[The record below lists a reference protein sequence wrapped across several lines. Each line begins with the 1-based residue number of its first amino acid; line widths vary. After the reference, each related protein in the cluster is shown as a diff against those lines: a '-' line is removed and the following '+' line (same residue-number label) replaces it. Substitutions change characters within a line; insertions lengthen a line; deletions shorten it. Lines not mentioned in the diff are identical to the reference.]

1 MAEINGTSGND
12 TLNGTGDAD
21 VIRGLG
27 GDDTI
32 NGGGGDDTLEG
43 GDGVDTFT
51 GGAGNDFINGRF
63 GHNDVAIFSGNRA
76 DYLYENIVINGLNH
90 VRITGL
96 GAFASEGADTLLNV
110 ELARFADVTV
120 QLGGSANNRPLLGQ
134 PMMLD
139 QTVDDSA
146 PFTYIIPG
154 TAFFDLDLDDAL
166 TLRATLADG
175 AALPSWLSF
184 DAATRTFSGTP
195 PVTTIGQTL
204 SVRVYASDDD
214 LYDPEYEISD
224 DFMITINQAAG
235 ADIVATAGNNILFG
249 TFRNERMIGH
259 SGDDVFYGSP
269 GADIIFGNGS
279 IAPGGDFVNYSA
291 SEAAISVNLL
301 TGAASGGDAQGD
313 VLNSIEGVIGTR
325 FADTILGTGG
335 GDLLWGGLGDDTL
348 DGIGGDDQIFGEGG
362 NDTVIGGIGQ
372 DRLSGGAGSDQING
386 GDGFDVLFAGENSPG
401 FTAPPNFSPAD
412 VRYARSDLILDTGA
426 EADSLFGGNHD
437 DALFIGYND
446 SADGGAHDLRGD
458 SLYVSL
464 MGASAG
470 VQVDFTQPTVTLGS
484 GTVTGFENVNFV
496 EGSNF
501 DDNITMRSTT
511 GTFMRAAV
519 YGMGGNDQIVA
530 GTWTT
535 EIYGGD
541 GHDGLDATGSMAQI
555 IVEGGAGNDN
565 VFINAGSYAQRL
577 DGGSGL
583 DTLYSS
589 GDLSSFNFGEFTG
602 FEQIYMTDGQLRF
615 TGSQFTY
622 GLATNTAIVGQGII
636 RVEMDPGVY
645 FATKGFLLP
654 GNVSFIVNGTSGNDV
669 FKLGAARHTINAG
682 DGTDQIKGGAGIDTI
697 DGGAGIDKI
706 SGGGGADI
714 LTGGAGNDVFR
725 YLAVSDSTL
734 AIADRITDFAIGG
747 DKLNFAKIDTN
758 LTLAGDQAFTFIG
771 NAAFGNTGVAQ
782 IRFTDSFGDLLVQAD
797 VNGDGIADMEI
808 ILQGLAGQT
817 MTAADFVL

>member
-63 GHNDVAIFSGNRA
+63 GNNDVAIFSGSRA

-96 GAFASEGADTLLNV
+96 GAFAYEGADTLLNV

-120 QLGGSANNRPLLGQ
+120 QLGGSANNRPRLGQ
-134 PMMLD
+134 PEMLD
-139 QTVDDSA
+139 QSIDDSA

-154 TAFFDLDLDDAL
+154 PAFYDLDMDDVL
-166 TLRATLADG
+166 TYRATLADG

-214 LYDPEYEISD
+214 LYDPEYEIFD
-224 DFMITINQAAG
+224 DFVITINQAAG
-235 ADIVATAGNNILFG
+235 ADVLGGAGDDLLAG
-249 TFRNERMIGH
+249 TFRNERLYG
-259 SGDDVFYGSP
+259 GAGQDVLVGSA
-269 GADIIFGNGS
+269 GADIMDGGGHDV
-279 IAPGGDFVNYSA
+279 PGGDIVDYSA
-291 SEAAISVNLL
+291 SAAAITVNLAN
-301 TGAASGGDAQGD
+301 GAASGGDAQGD
-313 VLNSIEGVIGTR
+313 FLNQIEGVIGTN
-325 FADTILGTGG
+325 FSDNISGTGG
-335 GDLLWGGLGDDTL
+335 GDWLRGGLGDDTL
-348 DGIGGDDQIFGEGG
+348 EGAGGDDQIFGEGG
-362 NDTVIGGIGQ
+362 SDTLNGGAEQ
-372 DRLSGGAGSDQING
+372 DRLSGGDGSDLING
-386 GDGFDVLFAGENSPG
+386 GDGFDVLFGGENSPG
-401 FTAPPNFSPAD
+401 FTERGLFSIAL
-412 VRYARSDLILDTGA
+412 VRYARSDLILDTDA
-426 EADSLFGGNHD
+426 QADTLFGGEGD
-437 DALFIGYND
+437 DALFVGYND
-446 SADGGAHDLRGD
+446 SADGGAHAFQGD
-458 SLYVSL
+458 SIYVSL
-464 MGASAG
+464 QGATTA
-470 VQVDFTQPTVTLGS
+470 VTVDFTQPTVTLGS

-565 VFINAGSYAQRL
+565 VLINAGSYAARL

-583 DTLYSS
+583 DTLISS
-589 GDLSSFNFGEFTG
+589 GDLGIQNFGEFTG
-602 FEQIYMTDGQLRF
+602 FEQIQLMSGQLRF

-622 GLATNTAIVGQGII
+622 GLASNTAIVGQGII

-669 FKLGAARHTINAG
+669 LKLGFARHTINAG
-682 DGTDQIKGGAGIDTI
+682 DGIDQIKGGAGIDTI
-697 DGGAGIDKI
+697 DGGAGVDKI

-725 YLAVSDSTL
+725 YLAVTDSTL
-734 AIADRITDFAIGG
+734 AIADRITDFALG
-747 DKLNFAKIDTN
+747 